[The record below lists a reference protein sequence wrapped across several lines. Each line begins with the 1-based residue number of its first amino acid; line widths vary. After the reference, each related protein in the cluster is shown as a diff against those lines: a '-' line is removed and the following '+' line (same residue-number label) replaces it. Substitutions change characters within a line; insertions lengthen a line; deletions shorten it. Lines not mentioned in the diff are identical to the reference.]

1 MSDTTPIHEVENG
14 QNRHERYLYSHELKR
29 VCGWCQKY
37 LGGPKD
43 SPHVSHGMCEP
54 CLEREMREAGITD

>member
-1 MSDTTPIHEVENG
+1 MSESMSIHVVENG
-14 QNRHERYLYSHELKR
+14 QNRYEKHLQAHELKR

-43 SPHVSHGMCEP
+43 SPHISHGICEP
-54 CLEREMREAGITD
+54 CLEREMRETGIID